1 MLIDCHTHAF
11 ADKIAD
17 KAVIQLIDYY
27 QIPTSF
33 GGRLSDLLK
42 VAVEAKLDALIM
54 LVAATKPEQ
63 VKPANDWVLAI
74 KETNPAELET
84 KYNLHSLPQ
93 IVPFGTYHP
102 DDPDWLKEIQRLRK
116 SGVKGIKLH
125 PEFQGIDLG
134 DPRLKDFWAEIES
147 DFIVLIHVG
156 DPVHSEFNHS
166 TPQKVVAILDN
177 FPKLKIIAAHLGG
190 YLFWNEVLDVLAGR
204 DLYLDTSSA
213 LSYIDPDLLHKILAK
228 HGTEKIL
235 FGSDYP
241 LRSPAQELALID
253 RIKWL
258 TGHEKERIFGLN
270 CAELLNLNS
279 AKSFRNQTP

>member
-11 ADKIAD
+11 ADKIAE
-17 KAVIQLIDYY
+17 KAVIQLVDYY

-33 GGRLSDLLK
+33 GGRLGDLLK
-42 VAVEAKLDALIM
+42 AAMEARLEALIL

-63 VKPANDWVLAI
+63 VKPANDWALTI
-74 KETNPAELET
+74 KGTGSFELET
-84 KYNLHSLPQ
+84 KYGLSPLPQ

-102 DDPDWLKEIQRLRK
+102 DDPDWFSEIQRLRK

-125 PEFQGIDLG
+125 PEFQGIDLA

-147 DFIVLIHVG
+147 DFIVMIHVG
-156 DPVHSEFNHS
+156 DPVHSESNQS
-166 TPQKVVAILDN
+166 TPRKVAAILNN
-177 FPKLKIIAAHLGG
+177 FPKLRVIAAHLGG

-213 LSYIDPDLLHKILAK
+213 LPYIDPGLLRKIFAK

-241 LRSPAQELALID
+241 LRSPAQDLALLD
-253 RIKWL
+253 GIKWL

-270 CAELLNLNS
+270 CAELLNL
-279 AKSFRNQTP
+279 